1 MKIMK
6 MMLVNMKMRVVN
18 MRKNRRKRSGC
29 LHRKRWNILNW
40 YLGFD
45 FWRFLMEVE
54 VVMVVKGGGDGG
66 YIYS

>member
-18 MRKNRRKRSGC
+18 MRKKRRKRSGC
-29 LHRKRWNILNW
+29 LHRKRWNILNCSGGGSGGCW
-40 YLGFD
+40 VL
-45 FWRFLMEVE
+45 VA
-54 VVMVVKGGGDGG
+54 GGGDGG

>member
-18 MRKNRRKRSGC
+18 MRKKRRKRSGC

-40 YLGFD
+40 YLF
-45 FWRFLMEVE
+45 RFLIFFFL
-54 VVMVVKGGGDGG
+54 GGGGG
-66 YIYS
+66 